1 MSKKPDRRRAS
12 TDVRLELR
20 RQMQLLQR
28 QGKTHLE
35 IAGITGYTRTYVST
49 LLKRLEREP
58 ALLEGMS
65 RGGRPQG
72 SLRALSAKEERRAQA
87 LICGKCPDQL
97 SMPFALWTRAA
108 IRELIRKEF
117 GIRLSIRG
125 VGEYLARWS
134 YTPQNAARRAY
145 KRNDEAVKD
154 WLTIEYPKIRARA
167 KRENAEIC
175 WGDETGV
182 RSDESRHRGYAPP
195 GQTPIVKIP
204 TRRKSLSMIAAVT
217 NQGKVRFMIC
227 PGGLSPQRLI
237 VFLRRLNRDAERKV
251 YLILDDNLNVHKAKP
266 VRAWLAEHVDR
277 IEVFCLPPYS
287 PELNP
292 SECFNGD
299 PKGEIRA
306 ASRPRTPWTS
316 SGPCSITRDASR
328 SRRRGGAATS
338 GVDTSPM
345 PRRFTSVWP
354 VNNAA

>member
-1 MSKKPDRRRAS
+1 MPKKPDRRQAS

-20 RQMQLLQR
+20 RQMQLLQA
-28 QGKTHLE
+28 QGKTHVE
-35 IAGITGYTRTYVST
+35 IAAITGYTRTYVST
-49 LLKRLEREP
+49 MLKRLANEP
-58 ALLEGMS
+58 TLLEGMS

-72 SLRALSAKEERRAQA
+72 SLRALSAKEERRAQT

-97 SMPFALWTRAA
+97 AMPFALWTRAA

-125 VGEYLARWS
+125 VGEYLARWG
-134 YTPQNAARRAY
+134 YTPQKAARRAY
-145 KRNDEAVKD
+145 ERDDAAVKD

-204 TRRKSLSMIAAVT
+204 ARRRSLSMIAAVT
-217 NQGKVRFMIC
+217 NQGKVRFMIY

-237 VFLRRLNRDAERKV
+237 VFMRRLTRDAERKV
-251 YLILDDNLNVHKAKP
+251 YLILDNLSVHKAKP
-266 VRAWLAEHVDR
+266 VREWLAEQADR
-277 IEVFCLPPYS
+277 IEVFYLPPYS

-292 SECFNGD
+292 SEYFNGD
-299 PKGEIRA
+299 LKGEIQRGI
-306 ASRPRTPWTS
+306 PPKDITDLKRTVL
-316 SGPCSITRDASR
+316 GH
-328 SRRRGGAATS
+328 SRRIQKSPARVRGYFRNRHIRYAA
-338 GVDTSPM
+338 
-345 PRRFTSVWP
+345 
-354 VNNAA
+354 